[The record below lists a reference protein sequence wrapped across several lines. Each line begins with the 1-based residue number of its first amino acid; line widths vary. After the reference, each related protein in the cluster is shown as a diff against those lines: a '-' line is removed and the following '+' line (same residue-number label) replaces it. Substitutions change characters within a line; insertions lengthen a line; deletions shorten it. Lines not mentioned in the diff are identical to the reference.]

1 MRKTAEYRHK
11 VAKRKQLKNKAL
23 HRGTLAENGQAAE
36 DASET
41 MQFVEV
47 TGKTATVQSVDC
59 YDETMLERARTQWQ
73 FGDWESL
80 SGLERDTLQQHPD
93 RAKLALLAA
102 AGHAQQGSMTEA
114 KQCIRLAKE
123 WGCKSELISRMLIA
137 GVHNSLGR
145 AEAAAGRQAKAFKH
159 FEGAIATGTPGS
171 ALRLSVQARAN
182 HQLRLLGLSAQ
193 ENMQSQLKT
202 SAMLPFSIPYAVVR
216 EAKECLLADDAHEA
230 IDAAMASKRNTPR
243 ELFLFCLALAE
254 QFVER
259 KDKLTAVH
267 FLQTAQDHFG
277 AVEETLQRMLVERFI
292 AIGRVDEAADI
303 TVMKTLVRK
312 DDFFLDDDDR
322 KAIINAYKRR
332 RNIEKAKAE
341 HGHDVLIG
349 YLRKHLQDIRASV
362 GERQLV
368 LIEIGSTRENF
379 PGQGSTGKIAD
390 FCKENRLHFITVD
403 MDPHNSRMAAELFN
417 KIGTSFD
424 AITMKGEDFLRD
436 YTGNMD
442 FVFLDAYDF
451 DHGRHSDLRQSRY
464 KKYLGHSI
472 DDHVCHQMHLECVQS
487 VVDKLSERGLVCID
501 DTWLDDGK
509 WSAKGT
515 LAMPYLLEHGFRLLE
530 ARNRAAL
537 LSRSIEK

>member
-1 MRKTAEYRHK
+1 MRKTAKYRHK

-36 DASET
+36 DVSET

-47 TGKTATVQSVDC
+47 AGETATVQSVDC
-59 YDETMLERARTQWQ
+59 YDEAMLERARTQWQ

-80 SGLERDTLQQHPD
+80 AGLERDTLQQHPD

-102 AGHAQQGSMTEA
+102 AGHAQQGNMTEA

-123 WGCKSELISRMLIA
+123 WGCKRELISRILIA

-171 ALRLSVQARAN
+171 ALRLSVQARTN

-193 ENMQSQLKT
+193 ENVQSQL
-202 SAMLPFSIPYAVVR
+202 IPYAVFR
-216 EAKECLLADDAHEA
+216 EAKECLFADDGHEA
-230 IDAAMASKRNTPR
+230 IDAAMASKRKKPR

-259 KDKLTAVH
+259 KDKLTALH

-277 AVEETLQRMLVERFI
+277 AVEETLQKMLVERFI

-303 TVMKTLVRK
+303 AVMRALVAK
-312 DDFFLDDDDR
+312 DDLFLGDDDR
-322 KAIINAYKRR
+322 KAIINAYKKS
-332 RNIEKAKAE
+332 RNIEKAKIE
-341 HGHDVLIG
+341 HGHDLLIS

-362 GERQLV
+362 GGRQLV
-368 LIEIGSTRENF
+368 LIEIGSTRENV

-403 MDPHNSRMAAELFN
+403 MDPHNSRMAGELFN

-472 DDHVCHQMHLECVQS
+472 DDHVCHQMHLECVRS
-487 VVDKLSERGLVCID
+487 VVEKLSELGLVCID

-515 LAMPYLLEHGFRLLE
+515 LAMPYLLEHGFKLLE

>member
-1 MRKTAEYRHK
+1 MRKTAKYRHK
-11 VAKRKQLKNKAL
+11 VAKRKQLKNKTL
-23 HRGTLAENGQAAE
+23 HRRTLDENGQAAKH
-36 DASET
+36 ASET

-47 TGKTATVQSVDC
+47 TGETATVQSVDC
-59 YDETMLERARTQWQ
+59 YDEAMLERARTQWQ

-80 SGLERDTLQQHPD
+80 AGLERDTLQQHPD
-93 RAKLALLAA
+93 RAKLALLVA
-102 AGHAQQGSMTEA
+102 AGHAQQGNMTEA

-123 WGCKSELISRMLIA
+123 WGCKRALISRMLIA

-159 FEGAIATGTPGS
+159 FEGAIATGAPGS
-171 ALRLSVQARAN
+171 ALRLSIQARTN

-202 SAMLPFSIPYAVVR
+202 SAMLPFSIPYVVVR
-216 EAKECLLADDAHEA
+216 EAKECLLADDVHEA
-230 IDAAMASKRNTPR
+230 IDAAMASKKNTPR

-254 QFVER
+254 QFVEQ
-259 KDKLTAVH
+259 KDRVTALH
-267 FLQTAQDHFG
+267 FLRTAQDHFG
-277 AVEETLQRMLVERFI
+277 AVEEALQRMLVKRFI
-292 AIGRVDEAADI
+292 AIGSVDWVVDI

-312 DDFFLDDDDR
+312 DDFFLDDDR

-332 RNIEKAKAE
+332 QNIENAKAE
-341 HGHDVLIG
+341 HGHDLLIG
-349 YLRKHLQDIRASV
+349 YLGKYLQEIQVSV
-362 GERQLV
+362 GGRQLV
-368 LIEIGSTRENF
+368 FIEIGSTRENI
-379 PGQGSTGKIAD
+379 PDQGSTGKIAD
-390 FCKENRLHFITVD
+390 FCKKNRLHFITVD
-403 MDPHNSRMAAELFN
+403 MDPHNSRMAAELFD
-417 KIGTSFD
+417 KIRTSFD
-424 AITMKGEDFLRD
+424 AVTMKGEDFLRD
-436 YTGNMD
+436 YTGNLD

-451 DHGRHSDLRQSRY
+451 DHGKHSDLRQSRY

-472 DDHVCHQMHLECVQS
+472 DDHSCHQMHLECVRS
-487 VVDKLSERGLVCID
+487 VVEKLSERGLVCID

-515 LAMPYLLEHGFRLLE
+515 LAMPYLLEHGFKLLE